1 MISILL
7 LVSVGCVF
15 AETNETISGVAK
27 NTTVVTHDAVLT
39 SSADSPI
46 LAANDNVININVKDS
61 YIKNSSTWDEDGIN
75 LAGATVK
82 VFDSNNKL
90 VSTQITDSNG
100 NAVIKN
106 LGSKV
111 YSLEVSYSTYEP
123 IKLTDLDFTKKSGT
137 LNIKDVIF
145 VPDILLLVDY
155 NSHNEKVDILM
166 NMSKRVAYIS
176 TTDFDKSRA
185 WLVEYA
191 KFMHIDMFSESAYSV
206 LTGQYLK
213 ELLAKS
219 PANANYNVA
228 YTFSVFSKQ
237 ILNNTGLHIVGASPK
252 NNTYDTI
259 ENTYIGSYFQA
270 RDIEESD
277 ILQSNMKNYFDYVRY
292 LINPSKYSNPTLDE
306 NNAPLM
312 SPECG
317 FYHPDLGLYTLVPE
331 GVLINSWI
339 RENPGYTHSSDG
351 SLNWMTEN
359 YVEWLTKV
367 LDPTAL
373 FKKFENDYIAK
384 FHPDKSFIAI
394 ASYYGGEE
402 VSDALIR
409 GYEANGR
416 PAFNVFKTGTQPPM
430 SSILNK
436 IANLSTV
443 GISAINSLCS
453 WSLDYAN
460 GLG

>member
-15 AETNETISGVAK
+15 AEANETISGVAK
-27 NTTVVTHDAVLT
+27 NTTAVTHDTVLT
-39 SSADSPI
+39 SSDDNQI

-90 VSTQITDSNG
+90 VSTKITDSKG

-137 LNIKDVIF
+137 LNINDVIF

-228 YTFSVFSKQ
+228 YTFSVFSQQ

-317 FYHPDLGLYTLVPE
+317 FYHPDLGMYTLVPE

-373 FKKFENDYIAK
+373 FKKFESDYIAK
-384 FHPDKSFIAI
+384 FHPKKP
-394 ASYYGGEE
+394 
-402 VSDALIR
+402 L
-409 GYEANGR
+409 
-416 PAFNVFKTGTQPPM
+416 
-430 SSILNK
+430 
-436 IANLSTV
+436 
-443 GISAINSLCS
+443 
-453 WSLDYAN
+453 
-460 GLG
+460 